1 MKSLKTIVATGIIA
15 VAATALAFGGL
26 HLGQSSAGAT
36 AAARQ
41 PTKAKATHTV
51 TMTAK
56 QFAQLMRGQ
65 GNNATVRG
73 NRSYTSGGT
82 SYSQQSGY
90 RSGSR
95 CYTRSGSYTGS
106 GRSSNRCYGNGYSGS
121 GWSNGSS
128 GSHSGSGWG
137 GGGCW

>member
-1 MKSLKTIVATGIIA
+1 VKSLKTIAATGVIA
-15 VAATALAFGGL
+15 VAATALVFGGL

-36 AAARQ
+36 ARASQ

-65 GNNATVRG
+65 WNNATVRG
-73 NRSYTSGGT
+73 NRNYTRGGN

-95 CYTRSGSYTGS
+95 SYTRSGSHTRSGS
-106 GRSSNRCYGNGYSGS
+106 SSNRCYDYGHSGS